1 MDILK
6 KNFFELFDVDV
17 AVDLNKFEL
26 DQTAKLL
33 QSQFHPDK
41 YINSTD
47 FEKRLALQI
56 SSHINDGHKTLGD
69 IVSRVEY
76 ILKINNFNKDES
88 KTINDINFLQEQI
101 EYSELIEEM
110 KNNPDNALIE
120 KSLLDVNKLLKQI
133 IAKIK
138 KSLNNSDFEEMWI
151 NFSKLRFYMNNV
163 NELLEIKKI

>member
-1 MDILK
+1 M
-6 KNFFELFDVDV
+6 
-17 AVDLNKFEL
+17 
-26 DQTAKLL
+26 
-33 QSQFHPDK
+33 
-41 YINSTD
+41 
-47 FEKRLALQI
+47 
-56 SSHINDGHKTLGD
+56 
-69 IVSRVEY
+69 
-76 ILKINNFNKDES
+76 
-88 KTINDINFLQEQI
+88 QEQI

-110 KNNPDNALIE
+110 KNSPDNALIE

>member
-110 KNNPDNALIE
+110 KNSPDNALIE

>member
-56 SSHINDGHKTLGD
+56 SSHKNDGHKTLGD

-110 KNNPDNALIE
+110 KNSPDNALIE